1 MDEPDADELMRAHFD
16 HAAVGYD
23 DWWLGTGRF
32 AERDRPGWSA
42 EVDQLIGV
50 LQSLP
55 PARVLDVAC
64 GTGFLTQ
71 HFRGQ
76 VVGLDQS
83 AQMVE
88 IAAARMPHA
97 RVVQG
102 DIAPLP
108 FDDGEFDRVFTSHFF
123 HHLAPDR
130 RASFLAEA
138 RRVGHE
144 IVVVED
150 VRSPD
155 APKEEW
161 RDLGPRRWFTPS
173 HAPPRIHGGR
183 ALGGARR
190 RPGAPRGALVRG
202 RRCELIAETAPS
214 LRQRALE
221 RSLSAG
227 RRLSFSRRASA
238 RARTARPRHSRSS
251 PRRTRPP
258 P

>member
-23 DWWLGTGRF
+23 DWWLGAVRF

-42 EVDQLIGV
+42 EVEELIGV
-50 LQSLP
+50 LQALP

-123 HHLAPDR
+123 HHLAADR

-161 RDLGPRRWFTPS
+161 REVELGDGSRDRMHRHAFTAAELVTEHGGGQVLHEGRWFVVVAAT
-173 HAPPRIHGGR
+173 
-183 ALGGARR
+183 
-190 RPGAPRGALVRG
+190 
-202 RRCELIAETAPS
+202 
-214 LRQRALE
+214 
-221 RSLSAG
+221 
-227 RRLSFSRRASA
+227 
-238 RARTARPRHSRSS
+238 
-251 PRRTRPP
+251 
-258 P
+258 

>member
-71 HFRGQ
+71 HFRGR
-76 VVGLDQS
+76 GRGAGPERSDGRDRCS
-83 AQMVE
+83 TH
-88 IAAARMPHA
+88 AARAGGSGRHCTATVRRWRVRSGLYEPLLPPPGA
-97 RVVQG
+97 RSTRLV
-102 DIAPLP
+102 P
-108 FDDGEFDRVFTSHFF
+108 
-123 HHLAPDR
+123 R
-130 RASFLAEA
+130 RGPS
-138 RRVGHE
+138 RRTE

-161 RDLGPRRWFTPS
+161 REVDLGDGSHHRMHRHAFTAAELSAELGGGRVLHEGRWF
-173 HAPPRIHGGR
+173 AGC
-183 ALGGARR
+183 
-190 RPGAPRGALVRG
+190 
-202 RRCELIAETAPS
+202 RCD
-214 LRQRALE
+214 
-221 RSLSAG
+221 
-227 RRLSFSRRASA
+227 
-238 RARTARPRHSRSS
+238 
-251 PRRTRPP
+251 
-258 P
+258 

>member
-1 MDEPDADELMRAHFD
+1 MDERDSDDLMRAHFD
-16 HAAVGYD
+16 RAAVGYD

-50 LQSLP
+50 LESMP

-64 GTGFLTQ
+64 GTGFLTR

-108 FDDGEFDRVFTSHFF
+108 FGDGEFDRVFTSHFF

-130 RASFLAEA
+130 RAAFLTEA
-138 RRVGHE
+138 RRVAHE
-144 IVVVED
+144 IVIVED
-150 VRSPD
+150 VRLPD

-161 RDLGPRRWFTPS
+161 REVDLGDGSHHRMHRHAFTAAELSAELGDGQVLHEGRWFVVV
-173 HAPPRIHGGR
+173 A
-183 ALGGARR
+183 AN
-190 RPGAPRGALVRG
+190 
-202 RRCELIAETAPS
+202 
-214 LRQRALE
+214 
-221 RSLSAG
+221 
-227 RRLSFSRRASA
+227 
-238 RARTARPRHSRSS
+238 
-251 PRRTRPP
+251 
-258 P
+258 

>member
-1 MDEPDADELMRAHFD
+1 MDEPDADELLRAHFD

-23 DWWLGTGRF
+23 YWWLGAGRF

-42 EVDQLIGV
+42 EVEELIGV
-50 LQSLP
+50 LQALP

-123 HHLAPDR
+123 HHLAADR
-130 RASFLAEA
+130 RASFLTEA

-150 VRSPD
+150 LRSPD
-155 APKEEW
+155 APEEEW
-161 RDLGPRRWFTPS
+161 REVELGDGSHHRMHRHAFTAAELSAELGGGKVLHEGRWFVVV
-173 HAPPRIHGGR
+173 A
-183 ALGGARR
+183 AN
-190 RPGAPRGALVRG
+190 
-202 RRCELIAETAPS
+202 
-214 LRQRALE
+214 
-221 RSLSAG
+221 
-227 RRLSFSRRASA
+227 
-238 RARTARPRHSRSS
+238 
-251 PRRTRPP
+251 
-258 P
+258 